1 MKGWRDGGIVVR
13 GEEKKPRPDPDKAE
27 LSGLRRGVGDISQ
40 IRTDHKPLDA
50 IQFCGVEIR
59 RLIMCHPSI
68 RPPPAAVSL
77 AINPL
82 MTSSTLRQSL
92 LSASSLL
99 PSLCSLLSALSSVVG
114 CREKVKRGD

>member
-1 MKGWRDGGIVVR
+1 M
-13 GEEKKPRPDPDKAE
+13 
-27 LSGLRRGVGDISQ
+27 GDISQ

-50 IQFCGVEIR
+50 IQFCGAAIR

-82 MTSSTLRQSL
+82 MTSSALRQSP
-92 LSASSLL
+92 LSTSSRCL
-99 PSLCSLLSALSSVVG
+99 LLSALSSQWFAAE
-114 CREKVKRGD
+114 REREEGD